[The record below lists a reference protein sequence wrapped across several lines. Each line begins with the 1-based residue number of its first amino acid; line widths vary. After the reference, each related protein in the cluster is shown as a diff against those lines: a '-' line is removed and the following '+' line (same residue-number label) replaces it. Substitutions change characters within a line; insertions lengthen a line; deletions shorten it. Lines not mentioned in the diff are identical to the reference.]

1 MTEWTHDDVQVGCEV
16 VLTRTNGPYVGR
28 WEGTVTH
35 RTGDYVCIA
44 KDGGKRMLY
53 VGADADIVVESVTKP
68 PLETGA
74 LYAVKH
80 PVDGWHVRRR
90 FDGGW
95 GRRADLLGVPYVT
108 DADAEKWGWVIGDR
122 LNLTVAATG
131 EPWTPDGEA
140 CVASGQSWYLTRSG
154 AWVCTK
160 EPTL

>member
-53 VGADADIVVESVTKP
+53 VGADADVVVESVTKP

-74 LYAVKH
+74 LYAVKTRVGYLAM
-80 PVDGWHVRRR
+80 PRVE
-90 FDGGW
+90 GGW
-95 GRRADLLGVPYVT
+95 GRAGCIDQDGLRAYT
-108 DADAEKWGWVIGDR
+108 DAHAEYAGWVTGDR
-122 LNLTVAATG
+122 LNITVAATG

-140 CVASGQSWYLTRSG
+140 
-154 AWVCTK
+154 
-160 EPTL
+160 